1 MKSPCLFGIVASLLL
16 FTFNVEAQGLDT
28 IASKSNKQINLPEIG
43 VNFGFVNLLSDVA
56 LNTTSPSAF
65 TQFGFQLNIT
75 QPVAKFLNVSLNLFT
90 GTVYGEEM
98 RGFDNLNYRTSLFS
112 QQLCV
117 EYNFYPLLKP
127 NEEGRQLIRPY
138 VGFGL
143 GAMFFRSKGDLTTT
157 AGETYNYW
165 SDGSIRSIAE
175 NDAYAE
181 SAIIIQRDFEY
192 ESDLR
197 DANLD
202 GLRKYPQTTFTIPIN
217 AGIRFQITKHF
228 GVNAAFTYAL
238 NFSEMLDNSSFASI
252 GARKSASGNDNHLF
266 GSIGINVF
274 LGSKRPTSNRISE
287 QILASTSPN
296 RWGSN
301 KQVPKSN
308 SESSKPE
315 TQVSESV
322 NTRGSR
328 DETSTENTS
337 VLTNKQSAEKEQSSA
352 AKASSAASTKALSS
366 ENSNAI
372 SDEQSVENEQSGTA
386 NTTAKAS
393 TEATSTDNSN
403 AIANKQSV
411 KNEQSSTV
419 STTSVASTE
428 ATSIADSNAK
438 NSAQPAKNKNSNAEN
453 NESAN
458 STKSNATN
466 TNQNLSLPNSLSE
479 NSLAK
484 KDSDKD
490 NTPNKNDANSNSI
503 SSNPNSGKSNQV
515 ATDGLRNPTELT
527 SQEKAESSRDET
539 SGKSSPAL
547 ARNDQAK
554 PTSRDVVLTPSE
566 EGKTAQSNSNSK
578 AETADFINQNDSKST
593 QSNQEITTSK
603 SSEKG
608 QKNTTKSPETDNA
621 NSAIS
626 KEHQGG
632 KTQAS
637 NGEITLKDLQQVSP
651 KATGTFH
658 WADRDQNGT
667 ITATEVLFFIDSL
680 FDGNGTLTVEDIQNL
695 IDYYFDQE

>member
-1 MKSPCLFGIVASLLL
+1 MKSPCLFGIVASIVI
-16 FTFNVEAQGLDT
+16 FTFHVDAQILDT
-28 IASKSNKQINLPEIG
+28 IASKSNKQITLPEIG
-43 VNFGFVNLLSDVA
+43 VNFGFVNLLSDVE
-56 LNTTSPSAF
+56 LNASGPSAF

-75 QPVAKFLNVSLNLFT
+75 QPIAKFLNVSLNLFT
-90 GTVYGEEM
+90 GTVFGEEM
-98 RGFDNLNYRTSLFS
+98 RDFDNLNYRTSLFS

-117 EYNFYPLLKP
+117 EYNFYPIFKP
-127 NEEGRQLIRPY
+127 NAEGKQLIRPY
-138 VGFGL
+138 IGFGL
-143 GAMFFRSKGDLTTT
+143 GAMFFRSKGDLTSSE
-157 AGETYNYW
+157 GETYNYW
-165 SDGSIRSIAE
+165 SDGTIRSIAE

-181 SAIIIQRDFEY
+181 SSVLLQRDFNY

-238 NFSEMLDNSSFASI
+238 NFSEMLDNSGAAS
-252 GARKSASGNDNHLF
+252 ALTRKSASGNDNHIF

-274 LGSKRPTSNRISE
+274 LGAKRPTSNRTGE
-287 QILASTSPN
+287 QILASTTPN

-301 KQVPKSN
+301 KQVAKVN

-315 TQVSESV
+315 TQVSKSL
-322 NTRGSR
+322 NTAGSR
-328 DETSTENTS
+328 DETSSENTS
-337 VLTNKQSAEKEQSSA
+337 VLANKQSAEKEQSSA
-352 AKASSAASTKALSS
+352 ANAYSEASTKALSS
-366 ENSNAI
+366 ENSNEI
-372 SDEQSVENEQSGTA
+372 SDEQSVENEQNATA
-386 NTTAKAS
+386 NTTAKPS
-393 TEATSTDNSN
+393 TEVTSTENSN
-403 AIANKQSV
+403 AIATKQSV
-411 KNEQSSTV
+411 ENGQSSAM
-419 STTSVASTE
+419 STTSTASTE
-428 ATSIADSNAK
+428 VTSIADSDVKK
-438 NSAQPAKNKNSNAEN
+438 NVESTKTKNNISEITS
-453 NESAN
+453 SAN
-458 STKSNATN
+458 GTKSSVKD
-466 TNQNLSLPNSLSE
+466 TNQNSSLPNSLSE
-479 NSLAK
+479 NSQAK

-490 NTPNKNDANSNSI
+490 IAPNKNDANGKSI

-527 SQEKAESSRDET
+527 SEEKTESSGDET
-539 SGKSSPAL
+539 SGKSSSAL
-547 ARNDQAK
+547 ARNDQAT
-554 PTSRDVVLTPSE
+554 PTSRDVALTPSE
-566 EGKTAQSNSNSK
+566 EFNKAQSNSK
-578 AETADFINQNDSKST
+578 AETADFINQNDAKST
-593 QSNQEITTSK
+593 QSNRETTTSK

-608 QKNTTKSPETDNA
+608 QKNTTKSPEMDNA

-626 KEHQGG
+626 KEYQDG

-680 FDGNGTLTVEDIQNL
+680 FDGDGTLTVEDIQNL